1 MERELFKAVAG
12 MAIVVG
18 TMVAMYNLLFI
29 MICK

>member
-1 MERELFKAVAG
+1 MKKELFKAVAG

-29 MICK
+29 MICN

>member
-1 MERELFKAVAG
+1 MKKELFKAVAG

-29 MICK
+29 MIC

>member
-29 MICK
+29 IIC

>member
-18 TMVAMYNLLFI
+18 TMVAMYNVLII
-29 MICK
+29 MICN

>member
-29 MICK
+29 MIC

>member
-12 MAIVVG
+12 MAIVVC